1 MGLPRQLRLNNK
13 GVFNRILKSPRLAI
27 CKVGIVLGLPKLPQH
42 QHLPTQ
48 IGLVVSKKVHKR
60 ANKRNKLR
68 RQCAAILQQYLT
80 DTPQMHQYRAWVIVL
95 RAEVLE
101 LTFQDIHNELIKAL
115 HHALKKPLRL
125 PPQPAKPSSVPL

>member
-13 GVFNRILKSPRLAI
+13 GVFNRILKSPRLAL
-27 CKVGIVLGLPKLPQH
+27 CKVGVVLGLPKLPQH

-68 RQCAAILQQYLT
+68 RQCAAVLQQQLNN
-80 DTPQMHQYRAWVIVL
+80 TPTMHQYRAWVIVL

-101 LTFQDIHNELIKAL
+101 LTFTDIQQELLRAL
-115 HHALKKPLRL
+115 DHALKKPIKL
-125 PPQPAKPSSVPL
+125 PPPTSKPVTVP